1 MIMPVHDDLGKRMKC
16 YEKVSRNYLVRRTP
30 VIIRIDGKAHH
41 SFTKGL
47 KKPFDNIYIDAM
59 NDTMLQLCQRIQ
71 GCVFGYCQ
79 SDEITLVLQDYATIK
94 TDAWFEYNIQKLTS
108 ISASMATLYF
118 NKAFD
123 NRIDEYIGYLCL
135 LDDEMKDWV
144 FSQEE
149 KYIKNIEKKCIEGA
163 LFDARAFNLPKDEVV
178 NCIYWRQLDAI
189 RNSIQMCGHTYF
201 SHKELE
207 NKSCEDIKQMLEE
220 IGQPW
225 ENLSFAYQRG
235 RACYR
240 DENQKWIIDK
250 HMPVLKGEERDY
262 LERLI

>member
-1 MIMPVHDDLGKRMKC
+1 MAVHDDLGKRMKR

-41 SFTKGL
+41 SFTKGF

-118 NKAFD
+118 NKAID
-123 NRIDEYIGYLCL
+123 NRLSEYIDYLL
-135 LDDEMKDWV
+135 
-144 FSQEE
+144 S
-149 KYIKNIEKKCIEGA
+149 IKNDEAMEWLIPEEEEYIEKVNKQWLKGA

-189 RNSIQMCGHTYF
+189 RNSIQMCGQVYF

-207 NKSCEDIKQMLEE
+207 NKSCEDIKQMLKE